1 VAATRGARAKRQF
14 LLPNPQIVRDRAAP
28 RSQISRM
35 TRYAT
40 KTALVIGGT
49 HGMGRATVEA
59 LLDGGARMLL
69 TGNNVDTV
77 EAARQALRGRAQVV
91 RPDVAN
97 PAAIEALGAQVA
109 SELAAELAPRGVRV
123 NAVSPGFIDTPT
135 MGVSGASRAELDAFA
150 DEGRH
155 TTPMGRIG
163 SADEV
168 APAVLFLAFEATFT
182 TGAELPVDGGLGQ
195 L

>member
-1 VAATRGARAKRQF
+1 

-168 APAVLFLAFEATFT
+168 ARAVLFLAFEATFT